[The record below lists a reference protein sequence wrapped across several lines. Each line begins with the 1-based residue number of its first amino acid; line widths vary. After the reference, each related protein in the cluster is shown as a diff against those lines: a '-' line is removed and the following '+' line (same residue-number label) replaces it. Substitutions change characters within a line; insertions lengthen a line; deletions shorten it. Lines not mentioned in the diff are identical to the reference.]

1 MWTDI
6 KLKRLREELN
16 QASIRRDTATLN
28 EHRAR
33 YELESHYRKHEV
45 SMNRLR
51 KRLKVLRGTKM
62 RIERKKN
69 HSESLLRATE
79 IELASTSQ
87 LISELKAKLES
98 KKVAYQ
104 FLVNDLVAATRT
116 YNFNVRQVQIA
127 ERERR
132 NYAKKKGVPDEYL
145 NDLIIQQ
152 EPDGTVSIFFGGTDH
167 IAGEGHA
174 HLVIDDREGKGE
186 VLYIRPKGATRGRQH
201 HRGHFHDDGKG
212 GFDGIR
218 HGYIDDRP
226 VTYAYGWGTRKGLIE
241 ICDGHLSW
249 YAYRACKHPR
259 IYDQKE
265 GQLYDSRMN
274 PIGRTAALVG

>member
-1 MWTDI
+1 MWTDFKI
-6 KLKRLREELN
+6 GRLREELN
-16 QASIRRDTATLN
+16 QATIRRDIATLD
-28 EHRAR
+28 ERRAR
-33 YELESHYRKHEV
+33 YELDCYYRSHDD
-45 SMNRLR
+45 SMKRLR
-51 KRLKVLRGTKM
+51 RRLKILRAT
-62 RIERKKN
+62 KKN
-69 HSESLLRATE
+69 IEHKKNRSESLLRATK

-87 LISELKAKLES
+87 LISELKEKLEQRN
-98 KKVAYQ
+98 VAYQ
-104 FLVNDLVAATRT
+104 MLVEYLAAATRN

-218 HGYIDDRP
+218 HGFIEDIP